1 MKKTVNKLVP
11 SVGQNSQ
18 GKQGHVLGRI
28 WGELTVQQE
37 AVECVQMRSVRI
49 TLAPFGVLPSSL
61 GSFSRT
67 T

>member
-11 SVGQNSQ
+11 SVGPNSQ
-18 GKQGHVLGRI
+18 GKQGQALGHI
-28 WGELTVQQE
+28 WGELAVRQE
-37 AVECVQMRSVRI
+37 AAECVQMRSVRI

-61 GSFSRT
+61 GRFSRT